1 MDILQIE
8 RFTHLVEVPSK
19 LKFEKKVL
27 ALKCYKKILWNNKKN
42 VETLFDKL

>member
-8 RFTHLVEVPSK
+8 RFTHLVEEPSK

-27 ALKCYKKILWNNKKN
+27 VLKCYKKIVWNKKPHRN
-42 VETLFDKL
+42 IV